1 MASSDAAAAMDLRD
15 RSDLYVA
22 LVAGLC
28 TVGLTLAL
36 EYGAGVEVSFVYRL
50 SPLVPYFAFV
60 FTRGAA
66 LSTRAWMA
74 LVAAVTLGTF
84 GFFAF

>member
-1 MASSDAAAAMDLRD
+1 MASSDAAETMDFRD
-15 RSDLYVA
+15 RTDLYVA
-22 LVAGLC
+22 LLAGAC

-36 EYGAGVEVSFVYRL
+36 EYGVGADVSFVYRL
-50 SPLVPYFAFV
+50 SPLVPYFAYV
-60 FTRGAA
+60 FSRGAA

-74 LVAAVTLGTF
+74 VIAAVTLGTF